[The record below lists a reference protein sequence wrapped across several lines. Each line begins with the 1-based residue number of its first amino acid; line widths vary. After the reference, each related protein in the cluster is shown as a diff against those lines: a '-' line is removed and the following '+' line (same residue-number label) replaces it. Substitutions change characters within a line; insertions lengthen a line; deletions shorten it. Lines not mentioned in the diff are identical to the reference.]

1 MGFYESYVLPRLLHL
16 ACGTKP
22 IHRQRQKVVPRA
34 EGRVLEI
41 GIGSG
46 LNLGYYDRSKVKKL
60 WGLEPNEAI
69 RTMAEKEAER
79 VGIDVEFL
87 GLPGEEIPLDDR
99 SVDTVV
105 TTYTLCTIPDVERA
119 LSGMRRVLKPGGTL
133 LFCEHGAA
141 PDPGPARWQSR
152 LNPYWKRI
160 SGGCN
165 LNRRIP
171 DLVRGAG
178 FRIRNVETMYLPS
191 TPRFAGFNYW
201 GAADPAH

>member
-1 MGFYESYVLPRLLHL
+1 MGLYETYVLPRLVHL
-16 ACGTKP
+16 TCSAKP
-22 IHRQRQKVVPRA
+22 ILRQRQKIIPHA

-41 GIGSG
+41 GIGTG
-46 LNLGYYDRSKVKKL
+46 LNLAYYDRSKVEKL
-60 WGLEPNEAI
+60 WGLEPNEAS
-69 RTMAEKEAER
+69 RRMAAEEARR

-105 TTYTLCTIPDVERA
+105 TTYTLCTIPDAPRA
-119 LSGMRRVLKPGGTL
+119 LAGMRRVLRPGGTL

-141 PDPGPARWQSR
+141 PDAGPARWQR
-152 LNPYWKRI
+152 WLNPCWKVI
-160 SGGCN
+160 GGGCN

-171 DLVRGAG
+171 DLIRGAG
-178 FRIRNVETMYLPS
+178 FDIRDVETMYLPS

-201 GAADPAH
+201 GSADPAH